1 MGLDRQKVLN
11 GAMPAHAA
19 AKLGDIVFDLIAANN
34 ALATKF
40 NALAT
45 KFNALL
51 AKLDANH
58 GAAVDHASTLGGAAQ
73 VVTIENR

>member
-1 MGLDRQKVLN
+1 MGLDRQKALN
-11 GAMPAHAA
+11 NAMPANAD
-19 AKLGDIVFDLIAANN
+19 AKLGDVVADLIAAN
-34 ALATKF
+34 

-58 GAAVDHASTLGGAAQ
+58 GVAVDHVSTLGGAAQ
-73 VVTIENR
+73 VVTLNNR

>member
-40 NALAT
+40 NAL
-45 KFNALL
+45 L